1 MTDKEEIRNEILE
14 KYHRFKKENAC
25 EPHYANCRIVQR
37 DSGQVKDV
45 RIMLSPDTGM
55 ADDGIFFYCHTL
67 ERLIGLSVPG
77 RESFTLTE
85 CFGFALLT
93 DREKMERQVFKHEAD
108 GKPVIV
114 TGREVLLFY
123 GEHYGI
129 RPEELKQYATEYC
142 CHIKHYREYG
152 YPLLDRSLVKKML
165 EEEERITKGE
175 TRSFTLRIHF
185 PWHVK
190 ITKEDNPEYAPYRY
204 ALNAYCLDNPQCF
217 NRRYTT
223 LEKALLH
230 CLNGFN
236 ENAAIKDRYR
246 SIGEYLLQK

>member
-1 MTDKEEIRNEILE
+1 MVNPNTKGFDHFTDEAFYYGWCENCGLGVALTDKEEIRNEILE

-152 YPLLDRSLVKKML
+152 YPLLDRS
-165 EEEERITKGE
+165 
-175 TRSFTLRIHF
+175 S
-185 PWHVK
+185 
-190 ITKEDNPEYAPYRY
+190 
-204 ALNAYCLDNPQCF
+204 
-217 NRRYTT
+217 
-223 LEKALLH
+223 
-230 CLNGFN
+230 
-236 ENAAIKDRYR
+236 
-246 SIGEYLLQK
+246 

>member
-1 MTDKEEIRNEILE
+1 M
-14 KYHRFKKENAC
+14 
-25 EPHYANCRIVQR
+25 
-37 DSGQVKDV
+37 
-45 RIMLSPDTGM
+45 
-55 ADDGIFFYCHTL
+55 

-204 ALNAYCLDNPQCF
+204 ALNVYCLDNPQCF

-236 ENAAIKDRYR
+236 ENAAIKDRYH
-246 SIGEYLLQK
+246 SIGEYLIQK